1 MNNSIFLSKSLMAVL
16 FQKFQD
22 VTPRFLIKYYYF
34 LLDPAKL
41 SNLLL
46 LFYINIEEWQ
56 TLHIMC

>member
-16 FQKFQD
+16 FQKFQE

-34 LLDPAKL
+34 LLDHAKL
-41 SNLLL
+41 SKLLL

-56 TLHIMC
+56 TLQIMC